1 MTEEMKTIR
10 FTAEL
15 TLPAGYVTKKQ
26 MDSMLEAYNWTLID
40 TVVDIVHSWLPN
52 TRTVL
57 SIIEAEVKE

>member
-1 MTEEMKTIR
+1 MTEEMKTIK

-15 TLPAGYVTKKQ
+15 TLPARYVTKKQ

-52 TRTVL
+52 TRPVL